1 MTAFRETVV
10 RELRVADNTFS
21 AAFILAGH
29 PLGIAT
35 IRILTMIQ
43 FVCDGGDSEWDKIE
57 ENLSRKLSATLNPLR
72 TNFTKWSHTLKQFVG
87 NLPTNCLS
95 VFDHFVILALKG
107 LRRKGVSCLSIL
119 CG

>member
-10 RELRVADNTFS
+10 RELRVTDNTFS

-43 FVCDGGDSEWDKIE
+43 FVCDGGDKRMGQNRRKFEQKIISYS
-57 ENLSRKLSATLNPLR
+57 LTLYAPISQNG
-72 TNFTKWSHTLKQFVG
+72 HTLK
-87 NLPTNCLS
+87 
-95 VFDHFVILALKG
+95 
-107 LRRKGVSCLSIL
+107 
-119 CG
+119 

>member
-10 RELRVADNTFS
+10 RELRVTDNTFS

-43 FVCDGGDSEWDKIE
+43 FVCDGGDKRMRQ
-57 ENLSRKLSATLNPLR
+57 N
-72 TNFTKWSHTLKQFVG
+72 
-87 NLPTNCLS
+87 
-95 VFDHFVILALKG
+95 
-107 LRRKGVSCLSIL
+107 RRKFEQKIISYSLTLYAPISQNGHTHSNNSSAICRRIV
-119 CG
+119 

>member
-72 TNFTKWSHTLKQFVG
+72 TNFTICRRIVRVG
-87 NLPTNCLS
+87 LT
-95 VFDHFVILALKG
+95 ILWDWRLKG
-107 LRRKGVSCLSIL
+107 
-119 CG
+119 